1 MTTARPFRAPHRAP
15 RGARSSAAADSRPRG
30 SGMPST
36 SIQKQASAPQTGVPQ
51 TPSAPPP
58 PPALPQASSL
68 PALSQQ
74 LTQLQVQLAGL
85 DAQWTGLQNQLESMR
100 IDNPARP
107 PVQAKAADVGVQ
119 IAQVRGQIATIQAQI
134 NVFER
139 SGFPG
144 ARGPRLPR
152 GNGRPS
158 MDPDAVTAIFIVFT
172 LAVLMPLSIGIA
184 RRLWRRGSK
193 SDAPAHDPMIAPRLD
208 RLEQAVDAIA
218 IEIERRTVSNSTPR
232 FSPNALRPGLRI
244 APFQKA
250 PPGKPSSSCANTAP
264 LRS

>member
-1 MTTARPFRAPHRAP
+1 
-15 RGARSSAAADSRPRG
+15 
-30 SGMPST
+30 
-36 SIQKQASAPQTGVPQ
+36 
-51 TPSAPPP
+51 
-58 PPALPQASSL
+58 L

-74 LTQLQVQLAGL
+74 LAQLEVQLAGL
-85 DAQWTGLQNQLESMR
+85 NAQWTGLQTQLESMR

-107 PVQAKAADVGVQ
+107 PVQGKAAEVGVQ
-119 IAQVRGQIATIQAQI
+119 IAQVRGQIATVQAQI
-134 NVFER
+134 NVLEH

-208 RLEQAVDAIA
+208 RLEQALDAIA
-218 IEIERRTVSNSTPR
+218 IEIERVSEGQR
-232 FSPNALRPGLRI
+232 FVTKILAERP
-244 APFQKA
+244 
-250 PPGKPSSSCANTAP
+250 NTAASAASQAP
-264 LRS
+264 AANDASGNPPIRALGAGPIEPIRAAERQAVRQSITPH

>member
-1 MTTARPFRAPHRAP
+1 
-15 RGARSSAAADSRPRG
+15 
-30 SGMPST
+30 MPST

-152 GNGRPS
+152 GTGRPS

-218 IEIERRTVSNSTPR
+218 IEIERVSEGQRFVTKILAERPAAGAPDRGVPESAAGHAEPQLRALGAGPIEPIRVAERQSVRPSITPH
-232 FSPNALRPGLRI
+232 
-244 APFQKA
+244 
-250 PPGKPSSSCANTAP
+250 
-264 LRS
+264 